1 LGKFFF
7 SKRIKKKNKKN
18 VIRNDGKFM
27 DRNKEFLI
35 IVKMNFDLIDKNM
48 KNIEKGF
55 KKKKIFFNFFN
66 CIYLNK

>member
-1 LGKFFF
+1 
-7 SKRIKKKNKKN
+7 
-18 VIRNDGKFM
+18 M